1 MGRVHVFHGGFAA
14 VFLLLGIL
22 AGATALGTSSRWFSP
37 EVSMQVYAASLIG
50 AAILASVLAATAAGL
65 RSRLDDTLRSLE
77 LRLASL
83 PEAIDLPKD
92 REATKEDLSAI
103 PPSDEEV
110 DDLLMVLQTAP
121 PDSGIA
127 ELQVTGTLVEVSTAL
142 TAARTRRELLKAVV
156 RQRMQVLAARSRIG
170 RAIAGPIVACL
181 AFAAVAGPLLPGVE
195 GFASANFQLST
206 ATVLFLSYGWAFL
219 VAWALLAL
227 AWLQTGPRK
236 A

>member
-1 MGRVHVFHGGFAA
+1 MGRVFVLHVGFAGALA
-14 VFLLLGIL
+14 VIGML
-22 AGATALGTSSRWFSP
+22 AGTTALGTSGRWFSP
-37 EVSMQVYAASLIG
+37 EVSTAVYAASLIG
-50 AAILASVLAATAAGL
+50 ATILASVLVATAAGL
-65 RSRLDDTLRSLE
+65 RARLDDSLRSLE

-110 DDLLMVLQTAP
+110 DDLLTVLQTAP

-156 RQRMQVLAARSRIG
+156 RQRTEVLAARRRIAP
-170 RAIAGPIVACL
+170 AIAGPIVACL
-181 AFAAVAGPLLPGVE
+181 AFAAIAGPMLPGVE
-195 GFASANFQLST
+195 AFASANFQLNT
-206 ATVLFLSYGWAFL
+206 AAVLFLSYGWAVL
-219 VAWALLAL
+219 VAWALA
-227 AWLQTGPRK
+227 AIARLQAGPRRS
-236 A
+236 